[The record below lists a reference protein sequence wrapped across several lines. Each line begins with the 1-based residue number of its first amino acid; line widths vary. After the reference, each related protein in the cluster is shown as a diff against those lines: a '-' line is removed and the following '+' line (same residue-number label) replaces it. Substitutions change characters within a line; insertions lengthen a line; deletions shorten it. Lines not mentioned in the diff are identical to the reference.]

1 MYPDQPAPV
10 PGLTREQAQRWAAAQ
25 PADDAR
31 VLVGDSP
38 ERAAVV
44 AGLRALAGYLAA
56 NPSVPIPP
64 YGWDVLV
71 HAEGTDSEQFSQVD
85 LVSEIMGE
93 RPVDQRA
100 STGHHHAERSFGP
113 VTYRF
118 AGISEQRMAQHQA
131 WASYADSVV
140 PDEPAAEPAR
150 LGRRRVPRRP
160 GGRRPG
166 SRAVPGQ
173 PPGGQPPRRPG
184 DGAVTIRAACRHPA
198 AVRGPAR
205 QSAPLRAAG
214 HRWPVCRCGPGLAA
228 EVRP

>member
-1 MYPDQPAPV
+1 MHRDQPAPV

-85 LVSEIMGE
+85 LVSEILGE

-118 AGISEQRMAQHQA
+118 AGISERRMAQHQA

-150 LGRRRVPRRP
+150 L
-160 GGRRPG
+160 
-166 SRAVPGQ
+166 
-173 PPGGQPPRRPG
+173 
-184 DGAVTIRAACRHPA
+184 AAA
-198 AVRGPAR
+198 AF
-205 QSAPLRAAG
+205 
-214 HRWPVCRCGPGLAA
+214 PVGLAA
-228 EVRP
+228 VAPVPAQSRGSRPAGSRRRAARGMAP

>member
-1 MYPDQPAPV
+1 MHPDQPAPV

-71 HAEGTDSEQFSQVD
+71 HAEGTDSEQFAQVD
-85 LVSEIMGE
+85 LVSEILGE

-100 STGHHHAERSFGP
+100 ATGHHHAERSFGP

-118 AGISEQRMAQHQA
+118 AGISERRMAQHQA

-150 LGRRRVPRRP
+150 LAAAAFPAGQAAVAPVPAQSRGSRPAVSRRR
-160 GGRRPG
+160 
-166 SRAVPGQ
+166 
-173 PPGGQPPRRPG
+173 
-184 DGAVTIRAACRHPA
+184 AA
-198 AVRGPAR
+198 RGM
-205 QSAPLRAAG
+205 AP
-214 HRWPVCRCGPGLAA
+214 
-228 EVRP
+228 